1 MKVQID
7 VLISW
12 MATRLEGTKDCR
24 EAMEAWLGKMEAR
37 NLG

>member
-1 MKVQID
+1 MKASHEEMMVNMKVQID

-24 EAMEAWLGKMEAR
+24 EAMEA
-37 NLG
+37 